1 MKEANLH
8 FGAAMKLVD
17 MMGGISKMPD
27 AESGLLIHALIGLA
41 MMSRSR
47 PLVHPDDFDPGP
59 WCEQEFAYVLPEL
72 SSPSGKTPTATIRPH
87 RSSHA
92 SPTQRTI
99 FAEMRELLQVEEYKL
114 THARDHSDQAEKVFR
129 WAHFRKLAVRAWAM
143 NSYCDLLEFQSS
155 LPAITPP
162 FETSPPSVAAAQAPQ
177 ETFDTC
183 MVHATRLFDR
193 IIFEEQ
199 YSPQGPFP
207 LSRGNYSALLAGLTA
222 VQARSSRTELAVWK
236 ADILWMASAGAYF
249 EDTFLQQRFK
259 NNVGVGSITSH
270 FSSGIPDLM
279 KELGLGDLDDV
290 KTFLTEQYLYCP
302 RLQDATMNKLVP
314 RLDEPIKSAGIANRE
329 KATSSVPMI
338 RVSEYEEQAN

>member
-8 FGAAMKLVD
+8 FGAAMKLLD
-17 MMGGISKMPD
+17 MMGGILKMPD
-27 AESGLLIHALIGLA
+27 SESGLMIHALIGLA

-59 WCEQEFAYVLPEL
+59 WSEQKFADLMPEL
-72 SSPSGKTPTATIRPH
+72 SNTSGKTPASIKDRPQ
-87 RSSHA
+87 SQA

-114 THARDHSDQAEKVFR
+114 KHAQDQSEEIEKVFR
-129 WAHFRKLAVRAWAM
+129 WAHFRKLAVRAWAIH
-143 NSYCDLLEFQSS
+143 NYIDTLEFQSS
-155 LPAITPP
+155 LTTITPP
-162 FETSPPSVAAAQAPQ
+162 FENSPPSVAAAQAPE
-177 ETFDTC
+177 ETLDTC

-222 VQARSSRTELAVWK
+222 VQSRSTSTELAAWK

-270 FSSGIPDLM
+270 FSDSIPGM
-279 KELGLGDLDDV
+279 VKELGLGGLDEV

-302 RLQDATMNKLVP
+302 RLQDATMKKLVP
-314 RLDEPIKSAGIANRE
+314 LLDEPVKNTDDVGR
-329 KATSSVPMI
+329 
-338 RVSEYEEQAN
+338 